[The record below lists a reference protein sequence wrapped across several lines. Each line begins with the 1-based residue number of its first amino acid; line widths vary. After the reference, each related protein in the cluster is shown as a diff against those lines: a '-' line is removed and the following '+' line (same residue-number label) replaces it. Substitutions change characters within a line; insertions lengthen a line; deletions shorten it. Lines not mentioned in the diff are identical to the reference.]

1 MVGNIVG
8 GPPPKPTRL
17 KLIEG
22 NRGKKKL
29 NTKEPKPQP
38 TTPPRPYWLDG
49 VAKRFW
55 SRYVPILSRLGLFT
69 EVDGVAMTLLAQA
82 FSEYRGCLETVQ
94 AEGRT
99 FTTPLGYIAV
109 RPEVGMLRKARKDIE
124 SLLAHF
130 GMTPAARSRLS
141 VELPGDDDEFE
152 ELLD

>member
-1 MVGNIVG
+1 MAMT

-17 KLIEG
+17 KVIEG

-29 NTKEPKPQP
+29 NTKEPKPLP
-38 TTPPRPYWLDG
+38 ITPKRPSWMDG
-49 VAKRFW
+49 TAKRFW
-55 SRYVPILSRLGLFT
+55 GKYVPILTRLGIFT
-69 EVDGVAMTLLAQA
+69 EIDGEALAVLAQT
-82 FSEYRGCLETVQ
+82 FSEYRDCVKLIK

-99 FTTPLGYIAV
+99 FTTEKGYVIQ
-109 RPEVGMLRKARKDIE
+109 RPEVSILRKARKDVE

-152 ELLD
+152 DLLD